1 MNRGWR
7 KFASTFIVSIQGFDV
22 RSDVRMDEH
31 RVSPRRRTLK
41 QGKAVLS
48 DTTVLDCMIRD
59 MSETGAR
66 LEFGGI
72 TQLSPE
78 FRLLVVSSNL
88 LIPVELRWQRGP
100 LAGVAFTGPGKP
112 PTGRI

>member
-1 MNRGWR
+1 MGVAWPCI
-7 KFASTFIVSIQGFDV
+7 KLHCQYSGD
-22 RSDVRMDEH
+22 SDVWSELRMEEH

-48 DTTVLDCMIRD
+48 DVTVLDCVVRD
-59 MSETGAR
+59 MSEGGAR

-72 TQLSPE
+72 TKLPPE
-78 FRLLVVSSNL
+78 FRLLVVSTNL

-100 LAGVAFTGPGKP
+100 VAGVAFTGPGKP
-112 PTGRI
+112 PVGRI